1 MTSRPA
7 TPISEGAAG
16 RGAGGPPTRA
26 RHVVMAFMVVLAV
39 ITYVDR
45 VCISQAAGQ
54 IRADLG
60 LSDTQMGWVFSAF
73 TITYALFE
81 IPAGW
86 MGDRFGP
93 RSVLMK
99 VVVLWSVFT
108 AATGAAWN
116 YVSLLVCR
124 ALFGVG
130 EAGCFP
136 NVTKIFTIW
145 LPKRDRSS
153 AQGTLWLSARWG
165 GAFTPLLVAWVFGLT
180 SWRAGFA
187 LFGLLGVVWA
197 ICFFRWFRDRPAAHP
212 GVNAA
217 ELALL
222 DGAEAN
228 APGHGPMPWRALLSS
243 RTVWLLWLQYFC
255 MSWGWYF
262 YITWLPTYLREA
274 RGLSLGTGALFA
286 GLPLFFG
293 GIGCFAGGWTARWL
307 AARWRNVGLAR
318 RVVACSGL
326 GAAGALLILATRISN
341 PALAIMAL
349 ALASFCNDL
358 AMAPDWSACMD
369 VGGRLAGALSGSMNM
384 MGNLG
389 GAAGPVVVGYILD
402 STRIAGETA
411 PSLAGWNLV
420 FLVAAG
426 FYGVGAAAWLFID
439 STTPIAGAEATDC
452 V

>member
-1 MTSRPA
+1 MSPA
-7 TPISEGAAG
+7 SLASPLIDPGA
-16 RGAGGPPTRA
+16 PPTRA
-26 RHVVMAFMVVLAV
+26 RQLAVAFVVVLAI

-45 VCISQAAGQ
+45 VCISQAAVH

-73 TITYALFE
+73 TISYALFE

-86 MGDRFGP
+86 MGDRYGP
-93 RSVLMK
+93 RRVLMK
-99 VVVLWSVFT
+99 VVVLWSFFT
-108 AATGAAWN
+108 AATGWSWN
-116 YVSLLVCR
+116 FVSMVICR

-136 NVTKIFTIW
+136 NITKIFTVW
-145 LPKRDRSS
+145 LPQRERSG
-153 AQGTLWLSARWG
+153 AQGILWLSARWG
-165 GAFTPLLVAWVFGLT
+165 GAFTPLLVAWVLSLTNWRMAFG
-180 SWRAGFA
+180 
-187 LFGLLGVVWA
+187 LFGLLGIAWA
-197 ICFFRWFRDRPAAHP
+197 VFFFRWFRDRPAEHP

-222 DGAEAN
+222 DGAESN
-228 APGHGPMPWRALLSS
+228 APGHGPMPWRALLASG
-243 RTVWLLWLQYFC
+243 TVWLLWLQYFC

-274 RGLSLGTGALFA
+274 RGLPIGTGALLA

-293 GIGCFAGGWTARWL
+293 GIGCFVGGWATHWL
-307 AARWRNVGLAR
+307 ARKWINVGRAR
-318 RVVACSGL
+318 RVVACTGL
-326 GAAGALLILATRISN
+326 VAAGALLIFATRIGH
-341 PALAIMAL
+341 PVLAIVVL

-389 GAAGPVVVGYILD
+389 GAAGAIVVGYLLD
-402 STRIAGETA
+402 GARATA
-411 PSLAGWNLV
+411 ASPFAGWNLA
-420 FLVAAG
+420 FFVAAG
-426 FYGVGAAAWLFID
+426 LYAIGAAAWCFID
-439 STTPIAGAEATDC
+439 STTPLGGAGAKD
-452 V
+452 